1 MQWWSCVEVGG
12 EREGV
17 VMEVVC
23 LCEMGGEGE
32 CVVVIHLYCCHGV
45 ARGSY
50 IVSSFALI
58 CFKLI

>member
-1 MQWWSCVEVGG
+1 MEVGG
-12 EREGV
+12 ERGGV
-17 VMEVVC
+17 VMEVMC

-32 CVVVIHLYCCHGV
+32 CVVAIHLYCCHGV

-58 CFKLI
+58 YFKLI